1 MQKSI
6 EMAKVDLQM
15 YSEIKHQDGKRGDDA
30 REFEKQVEK
39 ALSKL
44 AAEERR
50 ALTLTYIEGKTNEQA
65 AEVDGCDPTTIS
77 RRKKRGLKHMAA
89 ALHAGQY
96 IADNRMT

>member
-15 YSEIKHQDGKRGDDA
+15 YSEIKRRDGSKDDT
-30 REFEKQVEK
+30 REFERQVEK

-44 AAEERR
+44 AAEERL
-50 ALTLTYIEGKTNEQA
+50 ALTMTYIEGKTNEQA
-65 AEVDGCDPTTIS
+65 AEVDGCDPVTIS

-96 IADNRMT
+96 IKDNRMT